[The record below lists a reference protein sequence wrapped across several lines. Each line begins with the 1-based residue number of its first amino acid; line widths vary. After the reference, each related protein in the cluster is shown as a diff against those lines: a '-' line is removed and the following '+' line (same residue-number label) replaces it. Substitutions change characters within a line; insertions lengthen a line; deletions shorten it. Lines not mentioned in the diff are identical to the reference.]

1 MNSEQSKKPEKQNIF
16 LPIIL
21 SLVLISGIWLGYFLS
36 LKIGSSNGKNQNQQT
51 STNEKINSLLEFI
64 DYQYV
69 DTINKSDLV
78 EKTVTAMLQSLDPHS
93 SYIPAAEFD
102 MSNETLEG
110 NFDGIGVEFNI
121 IRDTIRV
128 INPIEGGPSEKVGIR
143 AGDKLIKVGVENL
156 TGEKITNKKVF
167 EALRGKS
174 GTMVNVTILRN
185 GVKNPM
191 PFKIT
196 RAAIPLYSLDAAYMT
211 SGDIGYIKI
220 NKFAA
225 TTYNEYLKAFNELN
239 KQGMKKLI
247 LDLRG
252 NPGGYL
258 NAAVDISDEFLTNGL
273 QIVYTQGKA
282 NPKKTYRAT
291 QRGSFEKNN
300 LVILIDEG
308 SASASEIV
316 AGAIQDNDRG
326 LIIGR
331 RSFGKGLV
339 QDQMQLP
346 DGSAIRLTVAR
357 YYTPTGRCIQKPYS
371 DDKTDY
377 YNEEFDRYQHGEL
390 LNADSIKLDKS
401 KQYKTPEGKIVYG
414 GGGIMPDVFVPI
426 DTTKSNPFLNKV
438 FYAGLINTFAFE
450 YADKNRIELKKYTNS
465 KTFINQFK
473 ITTAIFDEFYE
484 YCKKQSIELGSL
496 NKQQSNVALE
506 PYLKALI
513 GKNAF
518 DKDAYYPI
526 INKNDKCIIKAIEEL
541 LK

>member
-36 LKIGSSNGKNQNQQT
+36 VKIGSSNGKNQNQQI

-102 MSNETLEG
+102 VSNETLEG

-174 GTMVNVTILRN
+174 GTTVNVTILRN

-211 SGDIGYIKI
+211 SGEIGYIKI

-225 TTYNEYLKAFNELN
+225 TTYNEYLNAFNDLN

-326 LIIGR
+326 LIVGR

-496 NKQQSNVALE
+496 NKLQSNVALE

-526 INKNDKCIIKAIEEL
+526 NNKNDKCIIKAIEEL
-541 LK
+541 FK

>member
-36 LKIGSSNGKNQNQQT
+36 VKIGSSNGKNQNQQI

-174 GTMVNVTILRN
+174 GTTVNVTILRN

-225 TTYNEYLKAFNELN
+225 TTYNEYLNAFNDLN

-401 KQYKTPEGKIVYG
+401 KQYKTPEGKIVFG

-450 YADKNRIELKKYTNS
+450 YADKNRSELKKYTNS

>member
-36 LKIGSSNGKNQNQQT
+36 VKIGSSNGKNQNQQI

-156 TGEKITNKKVF
+156 SGEKITNKKVF

-174 GTMVNVTILRN
+174 GTTVNVTILRN

-225 TTYNEYLKAFNELN
+225 TTYNEYLNAFNDLN

-450 YADKNRIELKKYTNS
+450 YADKNRSELKKYTNS

>member
-36 LKIGSSNGKNQNQQT
+36 VKIGSSNGKNQNQQI

-102 MSNETLEG
+102 VSNETLEG

-174 GTMVNVTILRN
+174 GTTVNVTILRN

-225 TTYNEYLKAFNELN
+225 TTYNEYLNAFNDLN

-390 LNADSIKLDKS
+390 LNSDSIKLDKS

-426 DTTKSNPFLNKV
+426 DTTRSNPFLNRV

-450 YADKNRIELKKYTNS
+450 YADKNRSELKKYTNS

>member
-36 LKIGSSNGKNQNQQT
+36 VKIGSSNGKNQNQQI

-102 MSNETLEG
+102 VSNETLEG

-174 GTMVNVTILRN
+174 GTTVNVTILRN

-225 TTYNEYLKAFNELN
+225 TTYNEYLNAFNDLN

-282 NPKKTYRAT
+282 NPKKTFRAT

-326 LIIGR
+326 LIVGR

-401 KQYKTPEGKIVYG
+401 KQYQTPEGKIVYG

-450 YADKNRIELKKYTNS
+450 YADKNRSELKKYTNS

-496 NKQQSNVALE
+496 NKLQSNVALE

>member
-36 LKIGSSNGKNQNQQT
+36 VKIGSSNGKNQNQQI

-102 MSNETLEG
+102 VSNETLEG

-174 GTMVNVTILRN
+174 GTTVNVTILRN

-225 TTYNEYLKAFNELN
+225 TTYNEYLNAFNDLN

-282 NPKKTYRAT
+282 NPKKTFRAT

-326 LIIGR
+326 LIVGR